1 MHQQQGSVL
10 SQGWLQE
17 HKPKSIYITYDI
29 NYYMGKMNKLFLTT
43 ILILC
48 LPIVTALHGGET
60 WIYNFPNCNMLEVN
74 ITGTLPIID
83 GEYIILNN
91 CTGNNNSFVCECH
104 DDYNFNVSFKI
115 NAVNNYT
122 FDFNYD
128 YTKVV
133 STPTSSGG
141 SSSGG
146 YSSSWICGNW
156 SDCIDNKSIRD
167 CWKGTNKNINYTQSK
182 SCVSETKEP
191 EKKEEVKVTE
201 TKAENKTEIIENIT
215 AVIVQNETKVVL
227 PTKEDEGWIYLGII
241 IITIAFIIF
250 GFYVIKNKRDS
261 NSDSE
266 RSKKVE

>member
-1 MHQQQGSVL
+1 
-10 SQGWLQE
+10 
-17 HKPKSIYITYDI
+17 
-29 NYYMGKMNKLFLTT
+29 MNKLFLTT

-48 LPIVTALHGGET
+48 LPIATALHGGET
-60 WIYNFPNCNMLEVN
+60 WTYHFDYCDELRVN
-74 ITGTLPIID
+74 VTGTLQID
-83 GEYIILNN
+83 NGEYIMPTN
-91 CTGNNNSFVCECH
+91 CAENQTNYYICGCSDNY
-104 DDYNFNVSFKI
+104 DFNISFKI

-128 YTKVV
+128 YTNII

-182 SCVSETKEP
+182 SCVSETEEQKE
-191 EKKEEVKVTE
+191 KEEVKVTE
-201 TKAENKTEIIENIT
+201 KETEDKTEIIENIT

-266 RSKKVE
+266 RSKKDETL